1 MNAPV
6 GGPEYDPK
14 NLQAIFF
21 VLLAAQVFFFFMAI
35 FSIEEPEFEYEL
47 KDLSFTLIP
56 LATLVLDIVGNRVFT
71 SGLSSITTED
81 LEKSL
86 QKLARI
92 HLIRW
97 ALVEIGTLLLIVFA
111 MLYNNHFFS
120 AFALAN
126 IIYFITLRPKLFT
139 FNEGLQ

>member
-35 FSIEEPEFEYEL
+35 FTIDQPAFNYQL

-56 LATLVLDIVGNRVFT
+56 LATLVLDIVGNRIFS
-71 SGLSSITTED
+71 SGLSNLSAED
-81 LEKSL
+81 LEKSM

-92 HLIRW
+92 HLVRW
-97 ALVEIGTLLLIVFA
+97 ALVEIGTLLLIVFS
-111 MLYNNHFFS
+111 MMSGNHFFS

>member
-35 FSIEEPEFEYEL
+35 FTIEEPDFKYQL
-47 KDLSFTLIP
+47 TDLSFTLIP
-56 LATLVLDIVGNRVFT
+56 LAALVLDIVGNRVFS
-71 SGLSSITTED
+71 SGISSITTED
-81 LEKSL
+81 LEKSM

-92 HLIRW
+92 HLVRW
-97 ALVEIGTLLLIVFA
+97 ALVEIGTLMLIIFS
-111 MLYNNHFFS
+111 MMYSNHFFS